1 MFFAVLTFLAAF
13 SIEAIGT
20 VVSVIGLST
29 LFGANPIIMTLAV
42 ALDVGK
48 LVVVSLLYKYWKQ
61 LNGLMKAY
69 GLIAAVVTMTITS
82 AGAAGYLSGEFQK
95 AILGTQEVGLKV
107 EVLKEEQAKL
117 EARKK
122 QIDDQIANLPSN
134 YSRSRITLM
143 KQFED
148 EQKTITARLQKIQE
162 ELPQQQLA
170 QIGTEAKA
178 GPILYI
184 AKAFDVPVEEAVK
197 WVILMIIFVFDPLAV
212 FLIVA
217 GNFLW
222 DQYQS
227 RKPKKDGPSSPSGP
241 TTPPPDDGPPEVK
254 VIPAGPDASQ
264 AKVYTRDDL
273 IAGGASNE
281 ALVNAGYEP
290 EPPIFEVLEPTP
302 VPTPAPQPERITSA
316 DVSFR
321 DPTPSDGG
329 EVPLKR
335 EEITKSTLGVV
346 KPDPKTIVDTGEIGY
361 RTGVYRSGQSH

>member
-1 MFFAVLTFLAAF
+1 
-13 SIEAIGT
+13 
-20 VVSVIGLST
+20 
-29 LFGANPIIMTLAV
+29 
-42 ALDVGK
+42 
-48 LVVVSLLYKYWKQ
+48 
-61 LNGLMKAY
+61 MKAY

-227 RKPKKDGPSSPSGP
+227 RKPKKDDPSPPSGP
-241 TTPPPDDGPPEVK
+241 TNTPPPDDGTEDYVFPHPGTGTSSEVK
-254 VIPAGPDASQ
+254 VLPAWPDASQ
-264 AKVYTRDDL
+264 TKVYTRDDL
-273 IAGGASNE
+273 VAGGASNE
-281 ALVNAGYEP
+281 ALVAAGYEP
-290 EPPIFEVLEPTP
+290 EPPLFEVLEPTP
-302 VPTPAPQPERITSA
+302 MPTPAPQPERA
-316 DVSFR
+316 VAVDVTFR
-321 DPTPSDGG
+321 EPTPSDGG